1 VHVFKGHKNL
11 KTMIAKYSKRYILL
25 AFIFIS
31 LSITAQNK
39 HESLG
44 SGVNSLYDEENPVLS
59 PDGKKLYFV
68 RKNHRDNVGG
78 KKDLGDIWYAEID
91 ADGQWGTAKNLG
103 KPINN
108 KLENRIIGFSN
119 NGNTMILKNHYT
131 RDGSPAK
138 SQGVSYAEL
147 RNGKWS
153 SPLKMDISYFY
164 NKSDDATMSVSADGK
179 VMLLSIQSYDT
190 KGAEDIYVSFS
201 TGFNKWS
208 QPVNLGSTINTQFQ
222 EMTPYIASDNMTI
235 FFASNGHGG
244 FGSRDIF
251 ISRRLDDTW
260 KKWTKPTNL
269 GASVNTE
276 GVELSYILPGGDYA
290 YLVSTQNSEGYGDI
304 QRVRISPEDKP
315 KNLVSLELVDR
326 KDSITAPIIAPVIT
340 EIKID
345 KIDVSVTLKGKVVDA
360 NEVEKPIVAQLDYIP
375 TDDLENHVQTTSDGN
390 TGLYNVQLTPG
401 KTYTLR
407 VSAEGYMTIEE
418 NLVISGNSLPSLQK
432 HYLLTPLKVGTTV
445 NLKSVLFEQSTAN
458 LMDESYIELDQVSNM
473 LKENPN
479 IEIELTGHTDN
490 RGNAKLNLALSKKRV
505 DAVMYYLISKGT
517 DPTRIKGKGFGGTKP
532 IASNRGENTR
542 KLNRRVEF
550 TIIKN

>member
-1 VHVFKGHKNL
+1 MFFGSIKFVKMI
-11 KTMIAKYSKRYILL
+11 KTYSTPYILF

-31 LSITAQNK
+31 INVMAQNK

-68 RKNHRDNVGG
+68 RKNHKDNVGG
-78 KKDLGDIWYAEID
+78 KKDLGDIWYSELSD
-91 ADGQWGTAKNLG
+91 DGQWGVASNIG
-103 KPINN
+103 KPIND
-108 KLENRIIGFSN
+108 KSENRIIGFSN

-131 RDGSPAK
+131 RDGSVAK
-138 SQGVSYAEL
+138 SQGVSYSQL

-153 SPLKMDISYFY
+153 FPLKMDISYFY

-179 VMLLSIQSYDT
+179 VMILSIQSYDT

-208 QPVNLGSTINTQFQ
+208 QPVNLGSTINTKFQ

-260 KKWTKPTNL
+260 KNWTKPTNL
-269 GASVNTE
+269 GATINTE

-315 KNLVSLELVDR
+315 RNLVSLELVGR
-326 KDSITAPIIAPVIT
+326 KDSIVAPIVEPVIT
-340 EIKID
+340 EIKVD
-345 KIDVSVTLKGKVVDA
+345 KIDVSVVLKGKVVDA
-360 NEVEKPIVAQLDYIP
+360 NEVEKPITARLEYILV
-375 TDDLENHVQTTSDGN
+375 DDLATKVEVITDAS
-390 TGLYNVQLTPG
+390 TGAYDVQLAPG
-401 KTYTLR
+401 KTYSLK
-407 VSAEGYMTIEE
+407 VSADGYMAIEE
-418 NLVISGNSLPSLQK
+418 NLVIAENSLPSLQK
-432 HYLLTPLKVGTTV
+432 HYLLTPLKIGTTV
-445 NLKSVLFEQSTAN
+445 NLKSVLFDQSTAN
-458 LMDESYIELDQVSNM
+458 LQEASYIELDQVSNM
-473 LKENPN
+473 LMDNPN

-490 RGNAKLNLALSKKRV
+490 RGSAKLNLALSKQRV

-532 IASNRGENTR
+532 IASNKGEDTR

>member
-1 VHVFKGHKNL
+1 MI
-11 KTMIAKYSKRYILL
+11 KTYSTRFILSV
-25 AFIFIS
+25 FIFIS
-31 LSITAQNK
+31 LNITAQNK

-59 PDGKKLYFV
+59 PDGSKLYFV
-68 RKNHRDNVGG
+68 RKNDKDNIGG
-78 KKDLGDIWYAEID
+78 KKDLGDIWVSEINV
-91 ADGQWGTAKNLG
+91 DGQWGAAQNLG

-108 KLENRIIGFSN
+108 KRENRIIGFTN
-119 NGNTMILKNHYT
+119 NGNTMVLKNHYT
-131 RDGSPAK
+131 RDGSAAK
-138 SQGVSYAEL
+138 SQGISYSEL

-153 SPLKMDISYFY
+153 FPLKMNISYYY

-179 VMLLSIQSYDT
+179 IMLLSIQSFDT
-190 KGAEDIYVSFS
+190 KGAEDLYVSFAK
-201 TGFNKWS
+201 GYNKWS
-208 QPVNLGSTINTQFQ
+208 QPINLGSTINTQFQ
-222 EMTPYIASDNMTI
+222 EMTPYLASDNMTI

-244 FGSRDIF
+244 YGSRDIF

-269 GASVNTE
+269 GASINTE

-326 KDSITAPIIAPVIT
+326 KDSITAPITEPVIS
-340 EIKID
+340 EIKVER
-345 KIDVSVTLKGKVVDA
+345 KDVSVTLKGKVVDA
-360 NEVEKPIVAQLDYIP
+360 NEVEKPIVAQLDYTP
-375 TDDLENHVQTTSDGN
+375 TDDLEKHVRTISDGT
-390 TGLYNVQLTPG
+390 TGLYNVQLAPG

-407 VSAEGYMTIEE
+407 VSAEGYMTLEE
-418 NLVISGNSLPSLQK
+418 KLVISENALPSLQK

-458 LMDESYIELDQVSNM
+458 LLDESYTELDQVSNM

-479 IEIELTGHTDN
+479 IEIELSGHTDN
-490 RGNAKLNLALSKKRV
+490 RGNVKLNLALSEKRV
-505 DAVMYYLISKGT
+505 EAVMYYLISKGI
-517 DPTRIKGKGFGGTKP
+517 DPTRIKGKGYGGTRP
-532 IASNRGENTR
+532 IASNKGEATR

-550 TIIKN
+550 TILKN

>member
-1 VHVFKGHKNL
+1 
-11 KTMIAKYSKRYILL
+11 MIIKYSTQYILF

-31 LSITAQNK
+31 LNIVAQNK

-44 SGVNSLYDEENPVLS
+44 LGVNSLYDEENPVLS
-59 PDGKKLYFV
+59 PDGQKLYFV
-68 RKNHRDNVGG
+68 RKNHIENVGG
-78 KKDLGDIWYAEID
+78 KKDLGDIWVAELNEN
-91 ADGQWGTAKNLG
+91 GQWGVAKNLG

-108 KLENRIIGFSN
+108 KFENRIIGFSN
-119 NGNTMILKNHYT
+119 NGNTMILKNHYAS
-131 RDGSPAK
+131 DGSAAK
-138 SQGVSYAEL
+138 TQGVSYSEL

-153 SPLKMDISYFY
+153 FPLKMDISYFY

-201 TGFNKWS
+201 TGFKKWS
-208 QPVNLGSTINTQFQ
+208 QPVNLGSTINTKFQ
-222 EMTPYIASDNMTI
+222 EMTPYLASDNMTI

-269 GASVNTE
+269 GASINTE

-304 QRVRISPEDKP
+304 QRVRISPEEKP

-326 KDSITAPIIAPVIT
+326 KDSIIAPIIT
-340 EIKID
+340 EIKVD

-360 NEVEKPIVAQLDYIP
+360 NEVEKPIAARLEYTLI
-375 TDDLENHVQTTSDGN
+375 DDLTDKVAVISDAA
-390 TGLYNVQLTPG
+390 TGAYNVQLVPG
-401 KTYTLR
+401 KTYLLK

-418 NLVISGNSLPSLQK
+418 NLVIAKNSLPALQK

-458 LMDESYIELDQVSNM
+458 LLEDSYIELDQVSNM
-473 LKENPN
+473 LTENPN
-479 IEIELTGHTDN
+479 IEIELSGHTDN
-490 RGNAKLNLALSKKRV
+490 RGSAKLNLELSKKRV